1 MSTIAGTE
9 NGAWTRDTLSRNQ
22 WLVPLPAECWNE
34 LETAVHETAGRQTP
48 VHELSAEH
56 FSLTQC
62 RVFASNLRRQYLDA
76 GPKFAVVDRLPVER
90 FSKDELTR
98 AYWLL
103 ASLVSR
109 PVQQT
114 YGGTML
120 FHVRDEGV
128 GSQMKPGSGIRAT
141 ITNLDLNFHND
152 NCFNTVMPDYV
163 GLLCLRAARTGGL
176 SKAVSFHTLHELLA
190 QENPDLLERLY
201 EPIWWDRH
209 REFGPDE
216 LPYVANPVFED
227 DEQGRPLARYSTY
240 NIRGGYKLRE
250 EALDDRLEL
259 AMAKL
264 AELFSQAD
272 LQSNFMMEP
281 GQIQFVNNRSIGH
294 ARTDFV
300 DDAVDPDHKRHL
312 VRLWLRD
319 RGSVQYE
326 GTA

>member
-1 MSTIAGTE
+1 MSALAETE
-9 NGAWTRDTLSRNQ
+9 NGAWTRETLSRDH
-22 WLVPLPAECWNE
+22 WLVPLPSDCWSE
-34 LETAVHETAGRQTP
+34 LEAAVRDTEGLATP
-48 VHELSAEH
+48 VHELATKD

-62 RVFASNLRRQYLDA
+62 RAFASRLRDRYLDS
-76 GPKFAVVDRLPVER
+76 GPMFAVVDRFPVER

-152 NCFNTVMPDYV
+152 NCFNSVMPDYV

-176 SKAVSFHTLHELLA
+176 SKAVSFHTLHELLT
-190 QENPDLLERLY
+190 QENPDLLQRLY

-209 REFGPDE
+209 REFGPGE
-216 LPYVANPVFED
+216 LPYVSNPVFEVN
-227 DEQGRPLARYSTY
+227 EQGRALARYSTY

-250 EALDDRLEL
+250 EALDARLEQ

-264 AELFSQAD
+264 AELFARPE

-319 RGSVQYE
+319 KGSMQYE
-326 GTA
+326 GSA